1 MQMTKG
7 QYEFMTN
14 MKEIEGNTE
23 PIRNMEVNTI
33 GKYHSFIVTTDTKKM
48 IVTITEGHQIAKVIQ
63 FLKNLQTGLQIEFY
77 DYEQFSQTVGQVL
90 SKIA

>member
-23 PIRNMEVNTI
+23 PIRNMEVITLGN
-33 GKYHSFIVTTDTKKM
+33 YHSFRVTTDTKKM
-48 IVTITEGHQIAKVIQ
+48 VVTITEGFQIHKVIQ